1 MLMTFRTKAAGE
13 IVMLAQHAQPILEI
27 AGKLKEVSLE
37 PQGVFTP
44 EQLPAA
50 IERLEAAFVEEPTHQ
65 PDDEA
70 SPSDSQDDD
79 EDDKPKQYD
88 WVSLRQRA
96 YPLLEM
102 LKAANAAQV
111 NVTWASRS

>member
-1 MLMTFRTKAAGE
+1 MLMTFRSKAAGE

-50 IERLEAAFVEEPTHQ
+50 IQRLEAAFVAEPEPETEE
-65 PDDEA
+65 A
-70 SPSDSQDDD
+70 PSNSHDDD
-79 EDDKPKQYD
+79 EDEKPKQYD
-88 WVSLRQRA
+88 WVGLRQRA

-111 NVTWASRS
+111 NVTWTTRS

>member
-1 MLMTFRTKAAGE
+1 MLMTFRSKAAGE

-27 AGKLKEVSLE
+27 AGKLKAVSLE

-50 IERLEAAFVEEPTHQ
+50 IQQLEAAFVADSEAESEQAPPQEE
-65 PDDEA
+65 DEEEREA
-70 SPSDSQDDD
+70 
-79 EDDKPKQYD
+79 PKAYD

-96 YPLLEM
+96 FPLLEM

-111 NVTWASRS
+111 NVTWTSR